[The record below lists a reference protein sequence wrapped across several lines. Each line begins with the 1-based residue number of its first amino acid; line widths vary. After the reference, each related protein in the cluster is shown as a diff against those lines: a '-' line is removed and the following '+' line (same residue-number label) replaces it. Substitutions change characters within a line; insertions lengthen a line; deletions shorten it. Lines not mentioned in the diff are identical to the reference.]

1 MPIWMAA
8 YLAVYITF
16 SLWAF
21 KDDLMRRRLNVLL
34 VLEAVG
40 SISLIFAALPC
51 WYLPMRSFL
60 SRGAA
65 SAFAAGLFIL
75 FFFAVNKVKA
85 TFTDDQLSTAQ
96 KVWFAISGVGFLM
109 VVNLPLIWFG
119 AQSLNDYR

>member
-21 KDDLMRRRLNVLL
+21 KDDLMQRRLTVLV

-40 SISLIFAALPC
+40 SISLIFAALPN
-51 WYLPMRSFL
+51 WYLPIRSFL
-60 SRGAA
+60 SDRAA
-65 SAFAAGLFIL
+65 WAFSSGLLILVFFAA
-75 FFFAVNKVKA
+75 NKVRA
-85 TFTDDQLSTAQ
+85 TFTDDQLSKAQ
-96 KVWFAISGVGFLM
+96 KIWFAMSGVGFLM

-119 AQSLNDYR
+119 AQSLSDYR